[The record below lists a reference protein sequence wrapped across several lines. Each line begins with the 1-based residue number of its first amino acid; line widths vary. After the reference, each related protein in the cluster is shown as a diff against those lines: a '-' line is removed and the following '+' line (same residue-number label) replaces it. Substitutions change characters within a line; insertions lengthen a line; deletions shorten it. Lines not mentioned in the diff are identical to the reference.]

1 MDKTQDDLKAHLMA
15 TDDEF
20 RRAAEEHAQLKRQI
34 EEIEARGHVT
44 PEDEMEENRLKKL
57 KLAAKDRMTE
67 IMERHRMQHA

>member
-1 MDKTQDDLKAHLMA
+1 MDNTQDDLKAHLMA

-44 PEDEMEENRLKKL
+44 PEDEMEEHRLKKL